1 METAHAFVGFWSH
14 SSDTALRHFVGSGMF
29 VSDTHILTARHLFF
43 DATGKQQHRL
53 WARPAANFQEAAEC
67 VEIVFHPHFDIA
79 LIKLATYTGQIVP
92 LKLHPSHHTALA
104 QKTVYMRAL
113 FEGKLTK
120 PEAVQVDFPDSAE
133 NHYVFNKKPAK
144 GNSGGALL
152 VEDKLWA
159 IIVRQYSDPNI
170 HKGCAI
176 ALQQFYPWLLDLIGP
191 QVAGNSPTHPF
202 IEPAFDASNNCQN
215 LAALLNKPEIWPLL
229 EKKNILRKL
238 RQEVHKICPE
248 SANTL
253 TSPQAI
259 YTLCTSAKVPAYELL
274 CKIPAIVASGQ
285 QLDAQ
290 QLRQTDLPL
299 QQTIIAISMVLAERY
314 LHEQL
319 GANAELR
326 IDEHGVSAPVAS
338 EAISTLIAALW
349 LKKKNNIDLKIG
361 LKFENGAVLALSAL
375 QIVNIPLELGYPPAE
390 NPIDHIKMQVW
401 HKLNAGKAVSPK
413 AWKEQSNAHYKNIY
427 IPEIQSSIQ
436 EALGGD
442 ASYDLLLT
450 FNVDSSDNPV
460 SHFMA
465 KPEYR
470 AEVKKELGLWTVIYN
485 VKEDTPAVCELA
497 ATIEA
502 VFNRLSQHI

>member
-1 METAHAFVGFWSH
+1 METASAFVSFWSH
-14 SSDTALRHFVGSGMF
+14 PSDTELAHFVGTGVF
-29 VSDTHILTARHLFF
+29 ISDKHILSARHLFF
-43 DATGKQQHRL
+43 DATGQQQL
-53 WARPAANFQEAAEC
+53 WVRPAVNFQASAAC
-67 VEIVFHPHFDIA
+67 VEIAFHPHFDIA
-79 LIKLATYTGQIVP
+79 LIKLAICPDQIKP
-92 LKLHPSHHTALA
+92 IPCQHLALA
-104 QKTVYMRAL
+104 QQTVYMRAM
-113 FEGKLTK
+113 FEGKLTQ
-120 PEAVQVDFPDSAE
+120 PEAVQVDFADSLE

-152 VEDKLWA
+152 VENKLWA

-176 ALQQFYPWLLDLIGP
+176 ALQQFYPWLLSLVGPDL
-191 QVAGNSPTHPF
+191 AGKSPTHPC
-202 IEPAFDASNNCQN
+202 IEPAPDASNNCQN

-229 EKKNILRKL
+229 DKKNILRKL
-238 RQEVHKICPE
+238 RQEVQKICAE
-248 SANTL
+248 SASTL
-253 TSPQAI
+253 TNPQAI
-259 YTLCTSAKVPAYELL
+259 YTLCTSAKVPAYDLL
-274 CKIPAIVASGQ
+274 CKMPATVAGGA
-285 QLDAQ
+285 QLNAQ

-314 LHEQL
+314 LNEQMSSI
-319 GANAELR
+319 ADIR
-326 IDEHGVSAPVAS
+326 IDEHGVNAPVAS

-361 LKFENGAVLALSAL
+361 LKVEDGAVQALSAL
-375 QIVNIPLELGYPPAE
+375 QIVNSPLEYGYPPAE
-390 NPIDHIKMQVW
+390 NPIDHVKMQVW
-401 HKLNAGKAVSPK
+401 HKLSASKAVTPK

-436 EALGGD
+436 AALGSD

-450 FNVDSSDNPV
+450 YNSDNPV

-485 VKEDTPAVCELA
+485 AKEDTPAVCELA
-497 ATIEA
+497 ETIEA
-502 VFNRLSQHI
+502 VFNRLCHHI